1 MKKYTAARY
10 DSFSRRSE
18 RPVLYMEQTMNRKGK
33 VYLVGAGPGDWGL
46 LTLRAREL
54 IEQCDVLI
62 YDNLVGER
70 IVDTLAPP
78 GCERIYVGK
87 SGASHTMEQE
97 DINGLIVEKAKAG
110 GMVVR
115 LKGGDPYI
123 FGRGGEEALFCVERG
138 VDFEVVNGISSAYA
152 VPNYAGIPVTN
163 RGYSSSVAFI
173 TGHEDPTKL
182 ESDIRWDKLATG
194 VQTLV
199 FLMGVKNLPLIVEK
213 LVANG
218 LESTTPAAVI
228 QNGCQPTQRSVAG
241 TLADIA
247 RKVKDAGIKPP
258 SIIIVGDVVSLR
270 DRINWFEK
278 RPLFGKT
285 LVVTRSRDQASE
297 LTARLMEL
305 GAGVIETPVIK
316 ILPVAAAEGIAGAL
330 EKLGAYDWI
339 ILTSVNG
346 VDHFF
351 GHLNDAGLD
360 ARALSSSKICAI
372 GPATAERLHAHGIRA
387 DLVPKR
393 FVSSDIAGELAGRGE
408 IAGKSFLLPR
418 ADIAPREL
426 SDALLRDGAKLVDDI
441 TVYRTVE
448 EDLSENPARLEQL
461 RQAQFDLVTFTSSST
476 VQNFDRLMKKA
487 GVKNTAGFR
496 CAAIGPV
503 TADRAKELG
512 YRVEISAGV
521 HTIEGLVEAILE
533 YYNKG

>member
-1 MKKYTAARY
+1 
-10 DSFSRRSE
+10 
-18 RPVLYMEQTMNRKGK
+18 MEQSMNRKGK
-33 VYLVGAGPGDWGL
+33 VYLVGAGPGDFGL
-46 LTLRAREL
+46 LTLRAKEL

-70 IVDTLAPP
+70 VVDSLASP
-78 GCERIYVGK
+78 GCEKIYVGK

-110 GMVVR
+110 NMVVR

-163 RGYSSSVAFI
+163 RGFSSSVAFI

-199 FLMGVKNLPLIVEK
+199 FLMGVKNLPLIIEK

-218 LESTTPAAVI
+218 LDRSTPSAVI
-228 QNGCQPTQRSVAG
+228 QNGCQPTQRSVSG

-247 RKVKDAGIKPP
+247 QKVKEAGIKPP
-258 SIIIVGDVVSLR
+258 SIIIVGDVVALR
-270 DRINWFEK
+270 EKINWFEK

-285 LVVTRSRDQASE
+285 IVVTRSRDQASE
-297 LTARLMEL
+297 LTSRLMEL

-316 ILPVAAAEGIAGAL
+316 ILPAADGEDMAGAL
-330 EKLGAYDWI
+330 KHIADYDWI

-346 VDHFF
+346 VDHFYR
-351 GHLNDAGLD
+351 HLYGSGLD
-360 ARALSSSKICAI
+360 SRALASSKICAI
-372 GPATAERLHAHGIRA
+372 GPATAERLSAYGIKA

-393 FVSSDIAGELAGRGE
+393 FVSSDIAKELAGRGE

-426 SDALLRDGAKLVDDI
+426 SDALLQEGAKLVEDI
-441 TVYRTVE
+441 AVYRTVE
-448 EDLSENPARLEQL
+448 EDLSAKPAQMELL
-461 RQAQFDLVTFTSSST
+461 RHMRFDLVTFTSSST

-487 GVKNTAGFR
+487 GVEAKTAIR

-503 TADRAKELG
+503 TAGTAKELG
-512 YRVEISAGV
+512 YQVEISAKV
-521 HTIEGLVEAILE
+521 HTIDGLVEAILK
-533 YYNKG
+533 YYGN